1 MGNITVVDAPM
12 GKGKTS
18 WAIQYMNELGEQIF
32 RNKVIYITPYLDEVK
47 RVKENVNTID
57 LIEPELKYKDGKST
71 KLAHL
76 KELLYEGA
84 DIISTHAMFK
94 NVDDDI
100 MDLLKT
106 NGYILILD
114 EVFQVIENIKIKK
127 NDLKLIL
134 NSKWIIPVEENN
146 QGLYKWNYE
155 IAPNDDTDFE
165 YIKDYADTNNLYIFN
180 NTALY
185 WTFPSSVFKLF
196 KETFILTY
204 LFEAQIQ
211 AYYYKLHNIEYIIKT
226 IDNSNGVYN
235 LIDYNPS
242 YDLEFKNKIKKL
254 INIYDGDMN
263 YNYIPRKIHREKE
276 KTFLSST
283 WFKKRDLNS
292 KKQRDILKRNMDN
305 FFRNICNAKANNR
318 LWTTYKDSTDDL
330 KGRRYSKQFLSYTT
344 RATNQYKNIENM
356 AFMMNLYMNPN
367 ESNYFMCQNIVVN
380 EDLLAISDMLQW
392 IFRSAIRDN
401 KPINIYIPSKRMRE
415 LFLRWMNNENISP
428 KQK

>member
-18 WAIQYMNELGEQIF
+18 WAIQYMNRLGEQIF

-94 NVDDDI
+94 NIDDDI

-155 IAPNDDTDFE
+155 IIDR
-165 YIKDYADTNNLYIFN
+165 NLY
-180 NTALY
+180 
-185 WTFPSSVFKLF
+185 
-196 KETFILTY
+196 
-204 LFEAQIQ
+204 
-211 AYYYKLHNIEYIIKT
+211 
-226 IDNSNGVYN
+226 
-235 LIDYNPS
+235 
-242 YDLEFKNKIKKL
+242 
-254 INIYDGDMN
+254 
-263 YNYIPRKIHREKE
+263 
-276 KTFLSST
+276 
-283 WFKKRDLNS
+283 
-292 KKQRDILKRNMDN
+292 
-305 FFRNICNAKANNR
+305 
-318 LWTTYKDSTDDL
+318 
-330 KGRRYSKQFLSYTT
+330 
-344 RATNQYKNIENM
+344 
-356 AFMMNLYMNPN
+356 
-367 ESNYFMCQNIVVN
+367 
-380 EDLLAISDMLQW
+380 
-392 IFRSAIRDN
+392 
-401 KPINIYIPSKRMRE
+401 
-415 LFLRWMNNENISP
+415 
-428 KQK
+428 